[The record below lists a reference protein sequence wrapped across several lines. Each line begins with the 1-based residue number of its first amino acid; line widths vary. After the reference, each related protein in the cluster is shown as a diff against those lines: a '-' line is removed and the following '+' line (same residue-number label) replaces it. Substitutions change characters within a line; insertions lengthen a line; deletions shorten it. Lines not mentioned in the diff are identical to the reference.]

1 MVARRGPKKNANDTV
16 NPPNQPIRVTREA
29 RLRKR
34 LSQFALA
41 RQVGCSESQIAKI
54 ETGRANPP
62 LWLKDAIA
70 KELGIHTWEVGL

>member
-1 MVARRGPKKNANDTV
+1 MRNAM
-16 NPPNQPIRVTREA
+16 NQETIRVTREA

-41 RQVGCSESQIAKI
+41 RRVGCSESQIAKI

-62 LWLKDAIA
+62 LWLKEAIS
-70 KELGIHTWEVGL
+70 KELGIQTWEVGL